1 MPEKNF
7 LKKILP
13 VAEFDFRKAVLID
26 HSSHHDQRF
35 RQADH
40 NNAPL
45 VSARGREDEKTKKI
59 AWERILAPP

>member
-40 NNAPL
+40 TL